1 MTTTQIEV
9 SILGQPYRLACSP
22 ETEGA
27 LREAVARVDAEMNK
41 VRNASSVRGTDRI
54 AVMAALSL
62 ASELLK
68 LQDSVRHGEAFPAEE
83 IRRTM
88 HSMNEQLGVVIAQY
102 AGLAAVAGTHSRNGI
117 GFSDAVFIC
126 IDDFR
131 IANHHALLADEVRT
145 GRSEHRSPRA
155 RAE

>member
-22 ETEGA
+22 ETEAA
-27 LREAVARVDAEMNK
+27 LLEAVARVDAEMTKIRSMSN
-41 VRNASSVRGTDRI
+41 VRGTDRI

-68 LQDSVRHGEAFPAEE
+68 LQQSVRHGEAFPAEE

-88 HSMNEQLGVVIAQY
+88 HQMNEKLG
-102 AGLAAVAGTHSRNGI
+102 AVLDQHE
-117 GFSDAVFIC
+117 
-126 IDDFR
+126 
-131 IANHHALLADEVRT
+131 AL
-145 GRSEHRSPRA
+145 
-155 RAE
+155 

>member
-27 LREAVARVDAEMNK
+27 LREAVARVDGEMNK
-41 VRNASSVRGTDRI
+41 VRNASNVRGTDRI

-88 HSMNEQLGVVIAQY
+88 HSMNEQLSAVIAQY
-102 AGLAAVAGTHSRNGI
+102 
-117 GFSDAVFIC
+117 
-126 IDDFR
+126 
-131 IANHHALLADEVRT
+131 EVQ
-145 GRSEHRSPRA
+145 
-155 RAE
+155 